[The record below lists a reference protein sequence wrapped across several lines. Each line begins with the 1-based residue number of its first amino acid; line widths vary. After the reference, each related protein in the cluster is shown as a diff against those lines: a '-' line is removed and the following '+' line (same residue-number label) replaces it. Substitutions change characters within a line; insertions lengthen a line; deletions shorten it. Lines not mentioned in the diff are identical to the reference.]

1 MMQDD
6 NKDFVKAMLKE
17 IHSHEDGKHWTM
29 TERSKM
35 PSGTKTVMSIW
46 SFKRKRF
53 PNGELNKHKARI
65 CAHGGMQTW
74 GVNYW
79 ETYAS
84 VVNWASVRL
93 LLIIAKINR
102 LPSKSIDFV
111 LAFTQTELEV
121 PVCMEIPMGF
131 VPEHDIQRR
140 KYVLKL
146 NRSLYGLKEG
156 SYN

>member
-1 MMQDD
+1 M
-6 NKDFVKAMLKE
+6 
-17 IHSHEDGKHWTM
+17 
-29 TERSKM
+29 
-35 PSGTKTVMSIW
+35 
-46 SFKRKRF
+46 
-53 PNGELNKHKARI
+53 LNKHKARI

-79 ETYAS
+79 ETYAP

-93 LLIIAKINR
+93 LLVIAKIHN

-121 PVCMEIPMGF
+121 PVYMDIPMGF

-146 NRSLYGLKEG
+146 NRSLYGLKQG
-156 SYN
+156 SYNWFEKLRKGLLDRQFSQSKVDPCVFMRCG